1 MIEESLLKSNFIG
14 RDGFR
19 WWVGQIAPI
28 ESWKSQ
34 ADGKGWGHR
43 YKVRILGYHPY
54 DTARLSDDDLPWAGV
69 MMPVTAGSGGGQ
81 FAQSANIKQGDVV
94 VGFFLDGDD
103 AQIPMIMGSFGKTQ
117 YTPTNGYTSPFVP
130 FTGHT
135 NEASKV
141 PTQVLAS
148 TESTGQGNTNQPT
161 PRSGLSEKQVSKL
174 KASGSSTEA
183 VEGIP
188 TANGIVV
195 KYGHPCDE
203 GDFVSSVTGVLENLS
218 NVLSEGTNFL
228 QDVQQAIKK
237 IQNLVQG
244 LVGKLFRKLY
254 DKLIPLIK
262 EGLEKLYSSVFKSTL
277 ESIGDIPGASDIA
290 ESAGLDAQELMLAP
304 VNELQN
310 QILCGAGKVVLGI
323 IGTITEMVES
333 TVMQIVNF
341 GLCTAEQ
348 FIGNL
353 LNTVI
358 DDIVSILDGPIKAI
372 SQILDPAFKI
382 KDFLLSTADSIESTA
397 GFFSCNQ
404 SKEKCN
410 SIKEWT
416 IGYGPKNRQNV
427 NDTFNGILN
436 NANNFLSPTY
446 YSKPDCGSPTKCG
459 SPTLSFFGGS
469 GSGAAGRAILGSVV
483 SNTPGLSGVFS
494 SIEKTG
500 GIIGI
505 EITNPGSGYE
515 TAPPIISFEDSCNYG
530 YGAIGRALVDYDT
543 SSPTFG
549 QVTGAYIISEGE
561 NYPVYDIEETTV
573 NEVHVLLSGSGYSV
587 EETATDNF
595 GMTYNIVVDNGRV
608 ISASPINN
616 TKVKIDSLPIIT
628 INSDTGDGAIL
639 KPLIGKYD
647 LPQEEVV
654 KVVDCVT

>member
-1 MIEESLLKSNFIG
+1 MIEESLVKSNFIG

-94 VGFFLDGDD
+94 VGFFLDGDNG
-103 AQIPMIMGSFGKTQ
+103 QIPMIMGSFGRTQ
-117 YTPTNGYTSPFVP
+117 YTPTNEYISPFVP
-130 FTGHT
+130 YTGHT
-135 NEASKV
+135 NNASKV
-141 PTQVLAS
+141 STQVLAS
-148 TESTGQGNTNQPT
+148 NESTGQGNKNQPT
-161 PRSGLSEKQVSKL
+161 PRSGLSEKQVSQL
-174 KASGSSTEA
+174 KESGSSTEA

-195 KYGHPCDE
+195 KYAHPCDE
-203 GDFVSSVTGVLENLS
+203 GNFISSVTGILENLT

-237 IQNLVQG
+237 IQNLTKG
-244 LVGKLFRKLY
+244 LVGKLFNKLY
-254 DKLIPLIK
+254 EYLIPLIK
-262 EGLEKLYSSVFKSTL
+262 QGLSNLYSSVFASTL
-277 ESIGDIPGASDIA
+277 KSLKDVPGASDIA
-290 ESAGLDAQELMLAP
+290 EAAGLDAQELMLAP
-304 VNELQN
+304 VNALQN

-353 LNTVI
+353 LNKII
-358 DDIVSILDGPIKAI
+358 DDIVAIMEEPLKAI
-372 SQILDPAFKI
+372 SQILSPAFKV
-382 KDFLLSTADSIESTA
+382 KDFLLSVIDSIKSVS

-410 SIKEWT
+410 AIKEWT
-416 IGYGPKNRQNV
+416 IGYGPKNRKMS
-427 NDTFNGILN
+427 NDTFNRILN
-436 NANNFLSPTY
+436 NANNFISPTS
-446 YSKPDCGSPTKCG
+446 YSKPDCGEPTECG

-469 GSGAAGRAILGSVV
+469 GSGAAGKAILGSVV
-483 SNTPGLSGVFS
+483 SNTPGLSGPLS

-500 GIIGI
+500 SIIGI

-530 YGAIGRALVDYDT
+530 YGAVGRAIVDYDRN
-543 SSPTFG
+543 SSTFG
-549 QVTGAYIISEGE
+549 KVTGAYIISEGE
-561 NYPVYDIEETTV
+561 NYPVFADEEFTV
-573 NEVHVLLSGSGYSV
+573 DDTYVLFSGSGYSSDD
-587 EETATDNF
+587 TATDNF
-595 GMTYNIVVDNGRV
+595 GIKYGLIVEGGKI
-608 ISASPINN
+608 ISATPIN
-616 TKVKIDSLPIIT
+616 KIKIDSSPVIT
-628 INSDTGDGAIL
+628 INSSTGNGAIL
-639 KPLIGKYD
+639 KALIGRYNP
-647 LPQEEVV
+647 PQEEVV
-654 KVVDCVT
+654 SVIDCVT